1 MDFAIYTPQWSLP
14 LDYRDLWLRSIF
26 VYLALPAFIWDI
38 YGLSIQYTCGFATL
52 KFLWSFVLGEGCVQS
67 QTQFLKT
74 NVFVSWCKFMSWGKV
89 FLTPISPFFWDIFIV
104 SLIWLMIKWHN
115 NDNISFSQLC
125 LSFQIFRPRRGLRTI
140 TDAIFENK
148 IWPNGCSC
156 FCQLM

>member
-1 MDFAIYTPQWSLP
+1 MEQDCIRVRTLFKSGFYWRL
-14 LDYRDLWLRSIF
+14 
-26 VYLALPAFIWDI
+26 
-38 YGLSIQYTCGFATL
+38 YGTCGFATL

-74 NVFVSWCKFMSWGKV
+74 KYGRMVAHVFVSWCKFMSWGKV

-125 LSFQIFRPRRGLRTI
+125 LSFQI
-140 TDAIFENK
+140 IFDHFGHSFEA
-148 IWPNGCSC
+148 C
-156 FCQLM
+156 FANFMHYLLWVDTFCM